1 MKVSIISPEKV
12 LFQGEAERVKLPG
25 ELSSFEV
32 LKNHA
37 PIVSTLVKGEV
48 SCEGAQSFAVKIK
61 SGFVEVARNEIS
73 VCVEL

>member
-25 ELSSFEV
+25 EQSAFEV

-37 PIVSTLVKGEV
+37 PIVSTLVKGVV
-48 SCEGAQSFAVKIK
+48 SCEGAEPFSVNIR
-61 SGFVEVARNEIS
+61 SGFVEVARNEVS